1 MSSQELADY
10 LGIKESY
17 LRSHWRD
24 IVKSNARM
32 GVELYKRG
40 RGADAE
46 YGVKGWGMREVCWD
60 FDDL

>member
-10 LGIKESY
+10 LQIKESY

-24 IVKSNARM
+24 IVKSNAKV

-40 RGADAE
+40 RGPQAE
-46 YGVKGWGMREVCWD
+46 YGVKGWGIEEVCWD
-60 FDDL
+60 FDYL

>member
-10 LGIKESY
+10 LQIKESY

-24 IVKSNARM
+24 IVKSNAKV

-40 RGADAE
+40 RGQQAE
-46 YGVKGWGMREVCWD
+46 YGVKGWGMEEVCWD
-60 FDDL
+60 FDYL

>member
-10 LGIKESY
+10 LQIKESY

-24 IVKSNARM
+24 IVKSNAKV

-40 RGADAE
+40 RGPHAE
-46 YGVKGWGMREVCWD
+46 YGVKGWGMEEVCWD
-60 FDDL
+60 FDYL